1 MLFAFM
7 VMAHTDYEQ
16 LIRLCEK
23 LKEYGDVFIHVDK
36 NTSDDYYANLKS
48 FANTHNTSGCY
59 KTIVVE
65 KRVGVKWGAFSQVNA
80 MRILLDNIFDKKSP
94 KYDRIIYISG
104 LDYPLYSRK
113 ELENLCIA
121 NTGSELMTVYNISRG
136 ADAAQRQKVTLYHYF
151 RDINLTHRFLRKAI
165 VGGTMLFLKY
175 LGIRKKPFIIIN
187 GKRWD
192 IYFSSQ
198 WFLLTHDCC
207 EYVWENLRNNETLN
221 AYFKTAK
228 HPEESIVPT
237 IVLNSKYGEHVREI
251 NSPDFNELSVLH
263 YLQYTDKIWTYDEK
277 DFDSLMKSKKPFV
290 RKLVSGKS
298 EKLIEMINKCHD
310 GQ

>member
-23 LKEYGDVFIHVDK
+23 LKEYGDVYIHVDK
-36 NTSDDYYANLKS
+36 NTSDEYYANLKS
-48 FANTHNTSGCY
+48 FANTHNLSGCY
-59 KTIVVE
+59 KTIVVD
-65 KRVGVKWGAFSQVNA
+65 KRVVVKWGAFSQVNA

-104 LDYPLYSRK
+104 LDYPLYSRN
-113 ELENLCIA
+113 ELESLCEA
-121 NTGSELMTVYNISRG
+121 NTGGELMTVYNISRG
-136 ADAAQRQKVTLYHYF
+136 PDSAQRQKVTLYHYF
-151 RDINLTHRFLRKAI
+151 RDINVTHKFLRKAI
-165 VGGTMLFLKY
+165 VGGTMFLLKY
-175 LGIRKKPFIIIN
+175 MGIRKKPYIIID

-192 IYFSSQ
+192 VYFSSQ
-198 WFLLTHDCC
+198 WFMLTYDCC
-207 EYVWENLRNNETLN
+207 EYVWENLRNNEVLN
-221 AYFKTAK
+221 AYFKTAN

-263 YLQYTDKIWTYDEK
+263 YLHYTDMIWTYDEN

-298 EKLIEMINKCHD
+298 EKLTEMINKCHY